1 VLDIPSLSETTCEQ
15 ELGFMSINE
24 NRSAWVD
31 PKNQNVSDSDKVTDL
46 PADSDKSF
54 VGTSSMP
61 ESSKEPR
68 MLDRSDGPT
77 NECVPKV

>member
-1 VLDIPSLSETTCEQ
+1 
-15 ELGFMSINE
+15 MSINE

-31 PKNQNVSDSDKVTDL
+31 PKNQNLSDSDKATDL

-61 ESSKEPR
+61 ESSKEPPR
-68 MLDRSDGPT
+68 MLDRPDGL
-77 NECVPKV
+77 PKV